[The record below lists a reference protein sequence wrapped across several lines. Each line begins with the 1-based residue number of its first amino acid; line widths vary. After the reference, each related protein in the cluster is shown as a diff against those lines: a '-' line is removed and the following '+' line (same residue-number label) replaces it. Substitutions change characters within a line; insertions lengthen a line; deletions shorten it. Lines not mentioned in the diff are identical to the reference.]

1 MSLNNQ
7 CFMNQG
13 RRKMFDDT
21 DNVLKDHTIASFE
34 TPTDSEEFVEISEL
48 MNDDPSQELNALEKL
63 ANRPKELLTKEVP
76 EGFTETERPQK
87 RSPSEKRVKQAL
99 YNAKIAKER
108 ELQMAGELAETKRLL
123 AEKENLL
130 AKKDE
135 LVNTYYDANSATRE
149 ASIKNALRQAKLD
162 GDIDAEIELSD
173 QLATLKAEKMTNEYH
188 KYQKTTA
195 PVYQQA
201 QQNSDYIDQP
211 LPNSSEDFEF
221 DNLDDPIVDWQQ
233 ENAFLFTNPRLSQ
246 KFLDQVAY
254 YEDALTLNGEI
265 ANVDPI
271 EILNQ
276 AKSDLE
282 SLYNVKNKT
291 KSNPFNEQPQTH
303 ALPNEL
309 RNTPPSNYQN
319 RSNVAPVPRA
329 GSMAEQYAAATG
341 GGNRITLTAEQ
352 RQMINEIERQMPH
365 KSRDQIVSMFAQNLR
380 DAKNLNNPFNV
391 KFRVED
397 Y

>member
-1 MSLNNQ
+1 
-7 CFMNQG
+7 
-13 RRKMFDDT
+13 MFDDT
-21 DNVLKDHTIASFE
+21 DNVLKDHSLASWE
-34 TPTDSEEFVEISEL
+34 TPIDEESIEVSESV
-48 MNDDPSQELNALEKL
+48 NDDSNGELSVLEKL
-63 ANRPKELLTKEVP
+63 ANRPKDLLTKEVP

-87 RSPSEKRVKQAL
+87 KSPSEKRVKQAL

-108 ELQMAGELAETKRLL
+108 ELQMANELAETKRLL

-130 AKKDE
+130 AKKDD

-149 ASIKNALRQAKLD
+149 ASIKNSLRQAKLD

-188 KYQKTTA
+188 KYQKATA
-195 PVYQQA
+195 PVYSQ

-211 LPNSSEDFEF
+211 LPNSSENFDFE
-221 DNLDDPIVDWQQ
+221 NLDDPIVDWQQ
-233 ENAFLFTNPRLSQ
+233 DNAFLFSNPRLSQ

-254 YEDALTLNGEI
+254 YEDALTLSGEI
-265 ANVDPI
+265 SNVDPL

-282 SLYNVKNKT
+282 KLYNINK
-291 KSNPFNEQPQTH
+291 KSNPFKEAQLNHH
-303 ALPNEL
+303 ALPFEL
-309 RNTPPSNYQN
+309 RNTPQSTYQN

-352 RQMINEIERQMPH
+352 RQIINEIERQMPH
-365 KSRDQIVSMFAQNLR
+365 KSRDQIISMFAQNLR
-380 DAKNLNNPFNV
+380 DSKNLENPYNV
-391 KFRVED
+391 KFVAED

>member
-1 MSLNNQ
+1 
-7 CFMNQG
+7 MNQG

>member
-1 MSLNNQ
+1 LINN
-7 CFMNQG
+7 
-13 RRKMFDDT
+13 
-21 DNVLKDHTIASFE
+21 
-34 TPTDSEEFVEISEL
+34 
-48 MNDDPSQELNALEKL
+48 DPSQELNALEKL

-188 KYQKTTA
+188 KYQKATA

-291 KSNPFNEQPQTH
+291 KSNPFDEQPQTH